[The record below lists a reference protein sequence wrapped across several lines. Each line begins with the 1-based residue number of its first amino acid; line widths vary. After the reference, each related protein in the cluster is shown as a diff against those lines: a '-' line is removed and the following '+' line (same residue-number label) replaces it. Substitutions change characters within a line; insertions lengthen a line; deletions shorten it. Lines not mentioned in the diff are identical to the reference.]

1 MNEKSQPLIRPATAT
16 DAARLAELGAQ
27 TFYDTFAV
35 DNTPEDMTAYLSSS
49 FSPALQ
55 EAELADSGTK
65 FLIAEI
71 DGAAVGYAKLQSN
84 ASPPCVTGSNPIEL
98 CRLYVSQSVIGSGVG
113 AALMQACIDEAKTE
127 GRKTMWLGVWEHNE
141 RAQKFY
147 KRWGFQI
154 AGEQNFQLGSD
165 AQKDLVMYRDIG
177 GD

>member
-1 MNEKSQPLIRPATAT
+1 MNQKASPLIRRATQT
-16 DAARLAELGAQ
+16 DAQLLADLGAQ
-27 TFYDTFAV
+27 TFYDTFAA
-35 DNTPEDMTAYLSSS
+35 DNTTKDMTAYLASS

-55 EAELADSGTK
+55 AAELADANTR

-84 ASPPCVTGSNPIEL
+84 PSPPSVTGSNPIEL
-98 CRLYVSQSVIGSGVG
+98 CRLYVSHGVIGSGVG
-113 AALMQACIDEAKTE
+113 ASLMQACIDEAKAE
-127 GRKTMWLGVWEHNE
+127 GYKTMWLGVWERNE

-147 KRWGFQI
+147 ERWGFQV

-165 AQKDLVMYRDIG
+165 AQKDWVMYRDIG

>member
-1 MNEKSQPLIRPATAT
+1 MNEKTQPSIRRATVT
-16 DAARLAELGAQ
+16 DAGLLADLGAQ
-27 TFYDTFAV
+27 TFYDTFVA
-35 DNTPEDMTAYLSSS
+35 DNTAEDMTAYLSSS
-49 FSPALQ
+49 FGAALQ
-55 EAELADSGTK
+55 AAELADANTK

-84 ASPPCVTGSNPIEL
+84 PSPPCVAGSNPIEL
-98 CRLYVSQSVIGSGVG
+98 CRLYVSHAVIGSGVG
-113 AALMQACIDEAKTE
+113 AALMQACIDEAKAE
-127 GRKTMWLGVWEHNE
+127 GYKTMWLGVWEHND

-147 KRWGFQI
+147 ERWGFQI

>member
-1 MNEKSQPLIRPATAT
+1 MNQQASPSIRRATLT
-16 DAARLAELGAQ
+16 DAGLLAELGAR

-35 DNTPEDMTAYLSSS
+35 DNTPEDMAAYLSAA
-49 FSPALQ
+49 FSRALQ
-55 EAELADSGTK
+55 ESELNDPDTR

-84 ASPPCVTGSNPIEL
+84 PAPSCVTGLNPIEL
-98 CRLYVSQSVIGSGVG
+98 CRLYVSRTVIGSGVG
-113 AALMQACIDEAKTE
+113 AALMQACIDEAKLE
-127 GRKTMWLGVWEHNE
+127 GYKTMWLGVWERNE

-147 KRWGFQI
+147 KRWDFQI

-165 AQKDLVMYRDIG
+165 AQKDLVMYRELG

>member
-1 MNEKSQPLIRPATAT
+1 MIRRATAT
-16 DAARLAELGAQ
+16 DAGLLADLGAQ

-35 DNTPEDMTAYLSSS
+35 DNTTEDMTAYLSSS

-55 EAELADSGTK
+55 EAELADANTK
-65 FLIAEI
+65 FFMAEI

-84 ASPPCVTGSNPIEL
+84 PPPPCVTGSNPIEL
-98 CRLYVSQSVIGSGVG
+98 CRLYVSHAAIGSGIG
-113 AALMQACIDEAKTE
+113 AALIEACINEANME
-127 GRKTMWLGVWEHNE
+127 GYKTMWLGVWERNE

-147 KRWGFQI
+147 ERWGFQV